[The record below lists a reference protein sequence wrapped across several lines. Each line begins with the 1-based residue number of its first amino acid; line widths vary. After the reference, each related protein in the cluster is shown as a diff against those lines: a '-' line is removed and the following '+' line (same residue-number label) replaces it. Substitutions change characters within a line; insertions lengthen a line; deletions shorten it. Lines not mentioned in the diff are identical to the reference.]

1 MAADIEVVTQTLI
14 DEVFVAAG
22 LPRDG
27 AARRHLGGIADPPA
41 RRLATLMV
49 EFDRR
54 TENDGIREGCRYL
67 LPSFVSRVEYIGAEH
82 VPGTGPVLVCTN
94 HPGAYDGFAM
104 VAGLPRDDVRV
115 LTSDIPFFRALPHV
129 SEHLIQT
136 DTDPYR
142 RLAAVRAA
150 IRHLQGGGLVHTFAR
165 GFLEPDPLSA
175 PGAVQDAI
183 ASLEEWSPSLE
194 LILRKAP
201 ETRVVVAMAGG
212 VVSPRWLRSPL
223 VRYRKAPHERR
234 KLAEFMQIIY
244 QLLRLGRLLMTPRV
258 AYGTAL
264 SPAELLPD
272 QPGALRRIIESATA
286 VLTAQFTEQQ
296 ALPLPAAPAVA

>member
-1 MAADIEVVTQTLI
+1 MGPDVEVVTQTLI

-22 LPRDG
+22 LARDG
-27 AARRHLGGIADPPA
+27 AARRRLGGVVDRPA

-54 TENDGIREGCRYL
+54 TQERGIREGCRYL
-67 LPSFVSRVEYIGAEH
+67 LPNFVSRVEYIGAEQ
-82 VPGTGPVLVCTN
+82 VPVTGPVLICAN
-94 HPGAYDGFAM
+94 HPGAYDGFCM

-129 SEHLIQT
+129 SEHLLQM

-142 RLAAVRAA
+142 RLAAVRAG
-150 IRHLQGGGLVHTFAR
+150 IRHLQNGGLLHNFAR

-183 ASLEEWSPSLE
+183 ESLQKWSPSLE

-201 ETRVVVAMAGG
+201 ETRVVVAVGGG
-212 VVSPRWLRSPL
+212 VVSPRWLRLPFIH
-223 VRYRKAPHERR
+223 YRKEGHERR
-234 KLAEFMQIIY
+234 KLAEFFQIIY
-244 QLLRLGRLLMTPRV
+244 QLLRPGRLLMEPRIV
-258 AYGTAL
+258 YGPAL
-264 SPAELLPD
+264 SPAEVRPD
-272 QPGALRRIIESATA
+272 EPGALQRSE
-286 VLTAQFTEQQ
+286 
-296 ALPLPAAPAVA
+296 